1 MMRLSRNSAL
11 LAVVILAVMVAT
23 ARTSSVSAQQAP
35 APNGSPSLLP
45 SAPPPPPPS
54 ALASG
59 LQVTVTP
66 YLWLAGVN
74 ASIATPLPRASEVNA
89 SVSAIDVLG
98 HLDGA
103 PFMSGFEI
111 RGEPLSL
118 LADVIHLPVS
128 TNITTRNVFYNG
140 GNATL
145 RTNTGTAVL
154 LYHVLD
160 QPIQSLDAGAGV
172 RAWGF
177 SAGLTLNGG
186 LQPTVGES
194 RSAGWADPLIAARY
208 HRELGDGFGLTAYG
222 DVGGFG
228 LGAHVD
234 WQVLGT
240 IDYALKSWVALRL
253 GYRSLNFNYTAANSI
268 GFNVHM
274 RGPLLAATF
283 RF

>member
-1 MMRLSRNSAL
+1 MRLSRKLIISV
-11 LAVVILAVMVAT
+11 LAMLAATLAT
-23 ARTSSVSAQQAP
+23 AQTYPARAQATPAQSEAP
-35 APNGSPSLLP
+35 ALVS
-45 SAPPPPPPS
+45 PPPS
-54 ALASG
+54 APVSG

-66 YLWLAGVN
+66 YLWLAGVH
-74 ASIATPLPRASEVNA
+74 ASIATPLPRAPEVNA
-89 SVSAIDVLG
+89 DVSAIDLLS
-98 HLDGA
+98 HLDGV
-103 PFMSGFEI
+103 PLLSGLEI

-145 RTNTGTAVL
+145 TTNTGTAVL

-160 QPIQSLDAGAGV
+160 QPVQSLDAGAGV

-177 SAGLTLNGG
+177 SAGLTLNGA
-186 LQPTVGES
+186 LLPTAGAN
-194 RSAGWADPLIAARY
+194 RSASWADPLIAARY

-228 LGAHVD
+228 VGAHVD
-234 WQVLGT
+234 WQVIGT
-240 IDYALKSWVALRL
+240 VDYALKSWVALRL